1 MKKFGAILVSAF
13 ILSCSV
19 EDEFLPINENLQEI
33 SAVVEVEGCEIIS
46 YPFEEA
52 GVIEI
57 TNDEDFIYISLAA
70 ANGYDLTRSRLHLAG
85 ELSEFPLRGKGN
97 LPPGQMQ
104 YDEKFSPAVSYY
116 TFKFNVSNYS
126 ESITIA
132 SFSEFE
138 IEGEKIESWAGDQ
151 FVNYG
156 NWSYINYEIQQCD
169 DPCKGFD
176 TGADNSMEISQA
188 ILPTLV
194 TYQITNLYLGL
205 LEPSV
210 PKNGTFNPSIRSLI
224 NLYKTR
230 EGDEKL
236 GDYTTTYTIPNGEC
250 IDSVDL
256 TLTVVPD

>member
-33 SAVVEVEGCEIIS
+33 SAVVEVGGCEIIS

-85 ELSEFPLRGKGN
+85 ELSEFPLRGKGV
-97 LPPGQMQ
+97 LPPGQME
-104 YDEKFSPAVSYY
+104 YDEPFSSPVSSH
-116 TFKFNVSNYS
+116 TFKFPLSKYS
-126 ESITIA
+126 QSITIA
-132 SFSEFE
+132 SLSEFQFG
-138 IEGEKIESWAGDQ
+138 GEKVETWAGDQ
-151 FVNYG
+151 LVNYG
-156 NWSYINYEIQQCD
+156 NWSYIIYEIQQCD

-176 TGADNSMEISQA
+176 AGPYNSMEISQSL
-188 ILPTLV
+188 LPTLV
-194 TYQITNLYLGL
+194 TYQITNLYRSL
-205 LEPSV
+205 LKPSV
-210 PKNGTFNPSIRSLI
+210 PKNGAFNPSIRSLI
-224 NLYKTR
+224 NLYKSR

-236 GDYTTTYTIPNGEC
+236 GDYTTTYTITDGDC